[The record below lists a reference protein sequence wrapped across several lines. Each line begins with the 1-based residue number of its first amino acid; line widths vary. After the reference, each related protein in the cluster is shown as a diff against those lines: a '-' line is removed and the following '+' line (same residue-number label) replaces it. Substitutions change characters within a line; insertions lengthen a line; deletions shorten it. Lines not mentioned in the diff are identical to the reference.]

1 MNRTPCAMLLSVIA
15 ALAAPA
21 LAHAEAGPTATP
33 PPAPAAAPA
42 ASQPVATVP
51 EAVTLLCNGTYYDP
65 NVQDPVTRQRATQFT
80 IKLSYA
86 GSYMELKANEWP
98 ALQPAKD
105 NPAVVRTAKFIYD
118 DSSSCRAAT
127 TFAARCSRSDLPGL
141 PATRTPLPSTAR
153 RAISA
158 IPIRAAIAKRSRRRK
173 KRISSEACAQRRR
186 AVPVTCRAAI
196 QPNTKRGPGIVTEE
210 WCPELG
216 ILLV

>member
-118 DSSSCRAAT
+118 DSIVKAQ
-127 TFAARCSRSDLPGL
+127 FVSRGDDVRGALFSIGL
-141 PATRTPLPSTAR
+141 AGVAGDKDTITLD
-153 RAISA
+153 
-158 IPIRAAIAKRSRRRK
+158 RK
-173 KRISSEACAQRRR
+173 TGNFSY
-186 AVPVTCRAAI
+186 
-196 QPNTKRGPGIVTEE
+196 PNTSGHCEKVETQEKE
-210 WCPELG
+210 NKF
-216 ILLV
+216 